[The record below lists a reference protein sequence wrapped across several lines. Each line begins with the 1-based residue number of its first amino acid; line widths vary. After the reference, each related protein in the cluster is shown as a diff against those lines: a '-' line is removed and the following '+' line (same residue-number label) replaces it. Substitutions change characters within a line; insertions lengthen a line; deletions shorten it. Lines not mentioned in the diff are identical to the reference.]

1 MVKIRVIIKIGVE
14 VMGNAFPK
22 WYDFFMSPLE
32 KGRFKSI
39 RKDLLQGANG
49 SVLEIGSGTGINF
62 PYYQSVAK
70 VTAIEPSQHMIDRS
84 SKRREMSAVPIQII
98 KESAERLPFV
108 DNTFD
113 TVVAT
118 LALCTI
124 PNPEAALQE
133 MKRVC
138 KPEGKIL
145 LFEHVRLNNPFLAK
159 LQDWLTPFWKKVCD
173 GCCLNRDT
181 VHMIKANG
189 LEILNKKTFY
199 NGLFIQ
205 IEVRKYMN
213 I

>member
-133 MKRVC
+133 MKRVSNL
-138 KPEGKIL
+138 KAKS
-145 LFEHVRLNNPFLAK
+145 FFLNTS
-159 LQDWLTPFWKKVCD
+159 D
-173 GCCLNRDT
+173 
-181 VHMIKANG
+181 
-189 LEILNKKTFY
+189 
-199 NGLFIQ
+199 
-205 IEVRKYMN
+205 
-213 I
+213 